1 MTNVPRSTP
10 LIHSGA
16 RRRSELGFSRRSF
29 LRAAGAAAVV
39 LALPEGVTA
48 RVRRL
53 DGAVRI
59 GLISDLHH
67 DLMHDGEARMN
78 AFLERMASFEAH
90 GLIQLGDFAYPNAG
104 NRSVI
109 APFSEASAAS
119 LHVIGNHDMDAGHT
133 RQQCLD
139 VWGMS
144 GPYYARDVHGLRILV
159 LDANDPDSPGHQG
172 GYPAYVGPTQVEWLA
187 SQLDEHEGPFLVA
200 SHQPLAGAYAV
211 DNAQEIQALLSRH
224 ADKVALCVNGHSHLD
239 RVLRVDEVNYL
250 HVNSASYQWVG
261 GAHKHESYPTEIHA
275 AHPWISHTCPYRDAV
290 FSALTFEPASGTIAI
305 EGCESA
311 WVGPS
316 PAELGVEF
324 HPSLI
329 HGEHVA
335 PRTRSR
341 RIERARR

>member
-1 MTNVPRSTP
+1 
-10 LIHSGA
+10 
-16 RRRSELGFSRRSF
+16 
-29 LRAAGAAAVV
+29 VV

-200 SHQPLAGAYAV
+200 SHQPLAGAWTV
-211 DNAQEIQALLSRH
+211 DNGKELQALLSHH
-224 ADKVALCVNGHSHLD
+224 ADKVALCVNGHTHLD
-239 RVLRVDEVNYL
+239 RILRVGKVNYL

-261 GAHKHESYPTEIHA
+261 ASYEHESYSTEIHD
-275 AHPWISHTCPYRDAV
+275 AHPWIGHTCPYRDPV
-290 FSALTFEPASGTIAI
+290 FSALTFEPASGTITI

-316 PAELGVEF
+316 PAELGVELR
-324 HPSLI
+324 PSLI

-341 RIERARR
+341 RIERVRR